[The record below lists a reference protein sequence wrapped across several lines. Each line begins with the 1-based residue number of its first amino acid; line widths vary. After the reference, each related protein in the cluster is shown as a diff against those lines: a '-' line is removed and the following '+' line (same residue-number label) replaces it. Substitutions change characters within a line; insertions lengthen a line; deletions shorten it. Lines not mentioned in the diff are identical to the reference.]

1 MTSLGGSAK
10 VGIEGGID
18 FDYNQNQ
25 FRSNM
30 DWEYFPGEVKKD
42 LVVTN
47 IKIKGTLI

>member
-10 VGIEGGID
+10 VGIERGID

-25 FRSNM
+25 FRSNV
-30 DWEYFPGEVKKD
+30 DWEHFSDEVKKD

-47 IKIKGTLI
+47 ITIKGTLI